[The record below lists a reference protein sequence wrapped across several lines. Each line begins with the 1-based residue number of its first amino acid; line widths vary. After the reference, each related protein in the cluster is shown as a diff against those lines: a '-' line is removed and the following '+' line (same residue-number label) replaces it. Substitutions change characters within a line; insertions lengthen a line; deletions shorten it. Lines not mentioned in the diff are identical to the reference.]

1 VRLIEITPSVSF
13 PALWGIIG
21 KRFSGVRLL
30 PWFYYI
36 ARGLLIGLFKL
47 LTRWQVKGKE
57 NVPKEGPVLVVA
69 NHLNLA
75 DPPLLGVSLKR
86 KVIFMAKEEL
96 FRSTIGA
103 YFVSGLGSFRVHR
116 GRLDRQALRS
126 SQQVL
131 ADGLA
136 LAMFPEATRS
146 SNARLKK
153 AMPGSAL
160 IAFRGGVPILPVGII
175 GTEQIKGMG
184 WIVRRPRLTVNI
196 GRPFQLPPV
205 DGKLSREKLVEYTDL
220 IMQRIAELLPPQYR
234 GIYAG
239 KVKQ

>member
-1 VRLIEITPSVSF
+1 
-13 PALWGIIG
+13 
-21 KRFSGVRLL
+21 L

>member
-239 KVKQ
+239 KVKR

>member
-1 VRLIEITPSVSF
+1 
-13 PALWGIIG
+13 
-21 KRFSGVRLL
+21 L

-47 LTRWQVKGKE
+47 LTRWQVRGRE

-75 DPPLLGVSLKR
+75 DPPLLGVSLDR

-96 FRSTIGA
+96 FRSSVSS
-103 YFVSGLGSFRVHR
+103 YFVRGLGSFPVHR

-126 SQQVL
+126 SQRVL
-131 ADGLA
+131 TDGLA

-146 SNARLKK
+146 RSARLKT

-160 IAFRGGVPILPVGII
+160 IAYRSGVPILPVGIT
-175 GTEQIKGMG
+175 GTEHIKGLG
-184 WIVRRPRLTVNI
+184 CLFRRLRLTVTI
-196 GRPFQLPPV
+196 GQPFSLPPV
-205 DGKLSREKLVEYTDL
+205 DGKLTREKLVEYTDL

-234 GIYAG
+234 GVYAG
-239 KVKQ
+239 DKS

>member
-1 VRLIEITPSVSF
+1 
-13 PALWGIIG
+13 
-21 KRFSGVRLL
+21 L

-47 LTRWQVKGKE
+47 LTRWQVRGRE

-75 DPPLLGVSLKR
+75 DPPLLGVSLDR

-96 FRSTIGA
+96 FRSSVSA
-103 YFVSGLGSFRVHR
+103 YFVRGLGSFPVHR

-126 SQQVL
+126 SQKVL
-131 ADGLA
+131 DDGLV

-146 SNARLKK
+146 RSARLKK

-160 IAFRGGVPILPVGII
+160 IAFRSGVPILPVGIT
-175 GTEQIKGMG
+175 GTEHIKGLG
-184 WIVRRPRLTVNI
+184 CLFCRLRLIVNI
-196 GRPFQLPPV
+196 GQPFSLPPV
-205 DGKLSREKLVEYTDL
+205 DGKLTREKLVEYTDL

-234 GIYAG
+234 GVYAG
-239 KVKQ
+239 DKS

>member
-1 VRLIEITPSVSF
+1 MVNATLEVKI
-13 PALWGIIG
+13 
-21 KRFSGVRLL
+21 L

-47 LTRWQVKGKE
+47 LTRCQVKGRE
-57 NVPKEGPVLVVA
+57 NVPAEGPVLVVA
-69 NHLNLA
+69 NHIHLA

-86 KVIFMAKEEL
+86 KVTFMAKEEL
-96 FRSTIGA
+96 FRSSLGA
-103 YFVSGLGSFRVHR
+103 YFVSGLGSFPVHR
-116 GRLDRQALRS
+116 GGLDRQALRR
-126 SQQVL
+126 SQQLL

-146 SNARLKK
+146 RSARLKA

-160 IAFRGGVPILPVGII
+160 IACRSGAPILPVGIT

-184 WIVRRPRLTVNI
+184 WIVRRPHLTINI
-196 GRPFQLPPV
+196 GQPFSLPPV
-205 DGKLSREKLVEYTDL
+205 DGRLTREKLVEYTDL
-220 IMQRIAELLPPQYR
+220 IMHRIAELLPPQYR

-239 KVKQ
+239 KVER